1 MCDVRGTENEAKVE
15 FEEWLEVLH
24 TRPVSEGEV
33 FTMIERYNKID
44 LIERER
50 ERERKKR
57 DSPFVVEIE

>member
-1 MCDVRGTENEAKVE
+1 MRVE
-15 FEEWLEVLH
+15 FEEGFEVLH